1 MSKTVMIALLLG
13 SLVACGSANGTK
25 TSTETPT
32 KPTTTQAAAKDEL
45 PDPIAKI
52 GDESISLADYKKE
65 ASASIV
71 AAEIKVYEAKK
82 QALDK
87 LVTDK
92 ILEAEAKKA
101 GLEVEDFLKQ
111 EIESKTV
118 PPTDG
123 EIEAFYN
130 QNRAQMPQPLEQMKA
145 QLADY
150 LTNEKRRNAF
160 GAFIEDLKKN
170 AGVETYLPPYR
181 LNVGAASGYRKGP
194 ANAPVEIIEFSDFQ
208 CPYCSRA
215 NTTVE
220 QVVAHYGDKV
230 SVVFRHFPLSF
241 HKEAHLAHQGSE
253 CAGEQGK
260 FWEYHDLLFA
270 NQQAL
275 KPADLINYATQL
287 KLNVEAFDGCLKN
300 GAHAGKVDKDLED
313 GGAVGM
319 NGTPGFYI
327 NGIPLIGAVPF
338 EMFKEV
344 IDAELARK
352 GQ

>member
-1 MSKTVMIALLLG
+1 MSKTVMTALLLG

-25 TSTETPT
+25 TSAETPT
-32 KPTTTQAAAKDEL
+32 TPTTTQTAAEDGL

-52 GDESISLADYKKE
+52 GDKSISLAEYNKV
-65 ASASIV
+65 ASASII

-87 LVTDK
+87 LITDQ
-92 ILEAEAKKA
+92 ILEAEAAKA
-101 GLEVEDFLKQ
+101 GLEVEAFLKQ

-118 PPTDG
+118 PPTDA
-123 EIEAFYN
+123 EIEAFFN
-130 QNRAQMPQPLEQMKA
+130 ENRAQMPQPLEQMKP

-150 LTNEKRRNAF
+150 LTNEKRRTAF

-170 AGVETYLPPYR
+170 AGAESYLPPYR
-181 LNVGAASGYRKGP
+181 LKVGPAAGYRKGP
-194 ANAPVEIIEFSDFQ
+194 ATAPIEIIEFSDFQ

-220 QVVAHYGDKV
+220 QVIKHYGDKV

-287 KLNVEAFDGCLKN
+287 GLNVEAFDGCLKS
-300 GAHAGKVDKDLED
+300 GTHAKKVDTDLED
-313 GGAVGM
+313 AGAGR
-319 NGTPGFYI
+319 PH
-327 NGIPLIGAVPF
+327 PWL
-338 EMFKEV
+338 
-344 IDAELARK
+344 LH
-352 GQ
+352 